1 MVNVEYKK
9 AFDPKPVERF
19 DTSGK
24 RAWSRAGDRRDGS
37 VYVYSD
43 EIVLRVNVALAT
55 GRPLLVRGPA
65 GSGKSSLAANVA
77 RHMGW
82 RYYEDVISSRTQARD
97 LLWTFDTVRR
107 LNDAQAEHKLNPVSA
122 YVQPGVLW
130 WAFNSQSARA
140 QRLLLDDA
148 GDIQANRYG
157 EAMDTQRA
165 VVLLDEIDKADPDV
179 PNNLLVP
186 VGSYEFQVTET
197 GTKIQLADT
206 GPPVLFI
213 TTNDE
218 RELPAAFLRR
228 CVVLELKPPADDKDY
243 EDWLVKIAQAHFGTK
258 NLKLYGT
265 LARRIRESRNADGQ
279 PPSTAEYLD
288 AVQACQTLGVTTP
301 AHAAWAAIVDA
312 TLFKPRG
319 PAADL
324 L

>member
-1 MVNVEYKK
+1 VEYNK

-19 DTSGK
+19 DASRK

-43 EIVLRVNVALAT
+43 EVVLRVNVALAT
-55 GRPLLVRGPA
+55 GRPLLIRGPA

-77 RHMGW
+77 RCMGW

-130 WAFNSQSARA
+130 WAFNSKSARS

-148 GDIQANRYG
+148 GDIKADRYG

-197 GTKIQLADT
+197 GTKVQLADT

-218 RELPAAFLRR
+218 RELPVAFMRR
-228 CVVLELKPPADDKDY
+228 CVVLELKPPADGTDY
-243 EDWLVKIAQAHFGTK
+243 EDWLVKIAQAHFGTRS
-258 NLKLYGT
+258 LKLYGT

-279 PPSTAEYLD
+279 SPSTAEYLD
-288 AVQACQTLGVTTP
+288 AVQACQILGVTTP
-301 AHAAWAAIVDA
+301 AHAAWEAIVDA